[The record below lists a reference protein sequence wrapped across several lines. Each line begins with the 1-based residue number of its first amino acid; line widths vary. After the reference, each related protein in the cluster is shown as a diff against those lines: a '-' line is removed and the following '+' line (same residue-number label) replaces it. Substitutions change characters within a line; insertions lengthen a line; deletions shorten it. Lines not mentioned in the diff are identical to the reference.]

1 MSRRSIDLLWARKLD
16 RDNVVGGLTSSRQ
29 STTAQTSLVHR
40 AGVLFVLGHVILGR
54 LEVKKRHLVIEL
66 VWVLIVDALL
76 VAVVA
81 STVHEQAVDED
92 TILWLLLHLVG
103 LFELEALEGEGKLIN
118 SDLVL
123 TSVGLKD
130 ARKEALREEH
140 AADPVG
146 VGVATGEPG
155 V

>member
-1 MSRRSIDLLWARKLD
+1 M
-16 RDNVVGGLTSSRQ
+16 
-29 STTAQTSLVHR
+29 
-40 AGVLFVLGHVILGR
+40 
-54 LEVKKRHLVIEL
+54 
-66 VWVLIVDALL
+66 